1 MRLVFMGT
9 PEFAVPTLMEI
20 SKSGLIPVAVYTRAP
35 APAGR
40 RGLEMMRTPVHSA
53 ADSLGIPVLTPTSLR
68 DSAAQKVFS
77 SLAADVAVVAAYGL
91 LLPIP
96 ILESP
101 RLGCI
106 NLHPSL
112 LPRWRGAAPIQRA
125 IMAGDMRTG
134 VDVMYM
140 DAGLDTGPITM
151 RQIIPIR
158 PDETA
163 GDLTRRLAAIAAT
176 VSVSALQSM
185 KGGLLE
191 FHEQSSAGVRYAQ
204 KIKKSEAEVDWTQS
218 AEGVRN
224 QIHGLSP
231 APGAFSK
238 IPTGNRHENIKFFR
252 AEVAT
257 GTGSPGMLLS
267 EDMRIACGV
276 GAIRVL
282 KGQRAGK
289 VMMSGHEL
297 MRGANVAPGVAFA
310 QSSVPSSVLKREDHE
325 MLNRGRDEDAED
337 AV

>member
-1 MRLVFMGT
+1 MGT

-20 SKSGLIPVAVYTRAP
+20 SKSGHIPVAVYTRAP
-35 APAGR
+35 ARAGR
-40 RGLEMMRTPVHSA
+40 RGLEMTRTPVHLA
-53 ADSLGIPVLTPTSLR
+53 ADSLGIPVWTPTSLR
-68 DSAAQKVFS
+68 DAKAQRAFS
-77 SLAADVAVVAAYGL
+77 SLAADVAIVAAYGL

-125 IMAGDMRTG
+125 IMAGDMQTG
-134 VDVMYM
+134 VDVMCM
-140 DAGLDTGPITM
+140 DPGLDTGSIAM

-163 GDLTRRLAAIAAT
+163 GDVTSRLAAIAAT
-176 VSVSALQSM
+176 VSVNALQSM
-185 KGGLLE
+185 EAGLLE
-191 FHEQSSAGVRYAQ
+191 VHEQSSVGVCYAH

-231 APGAFSK
+231 TPGAFSK
-238 IPTGNRHENIKFFR
+238 VPTGNRHESIKFFR
-252 AEVAT
+252 AEIVT

-282 KGQRAGK
+282 QGQRVGK
-289 VMMSGHEL
+289 AMMSGHEL
-297 MRGANVAPGVAFA
+297 MRGAKLAPGATFMQSNA
-310 QSSVPSSVLKREDHE
+310 PSSVPQ
-325 MLNRGRDEDAED
+325 A
-337 AV
+337 

>member
-1 MRLVFMGT
+1 MGT

-20 SKSGLIPVAVYTRAP
+20 SKSGRVPIAVYTRAP

-40 RGLEMMRTPVHSA
+40 RGLEMTRTPVHSA
-53 ADSLGIPVLTPTSLR
+53 ADSLGIPVLTPTTLR
-68 DSAAQKVFS
+68 DAKAQRVFS
-77 SLAADVAVVAAYGL
+77 GLAADVAIVAAYGL

-96 ILESP
+96 ILDSP

-125 IMAGDMRTG
+125 IMAGDMQTG
-134 VDVMYM
+134 VDVICM
-140 DAGLDTGPITM
+140 DPDLDTGSIAM

-163 GDLTRRLAAIAAT
+163 GDLTSRLAAIAAM
-176 VSVSALQSM
+176 VSVNALQSIEA
-185 KGGLLE
+185 GLFE
-191 FHEQSSAGVRYAQ
+191 VHEQSSVGVRYAH

-238 IPTGNRHENIKFFR
+238 VPTGNRHEDVKFLR
-252 AEVAT
+252 VEVST
-257 GTGSPGMLLS
+257 GTGLPGTLLS

-282 KGQRAGK
+282 QGQRAGK
-289 VMMSGHEL
+289 AIMSGHEL
-297 MRGANVAPGVAFA
+297 MRGTKLAPGVSFTESSAP
-310 QSSVPSSVLKREDHE
+310 SSVPQ
-325 MLNRGRDEDAED
+325 A
-337 AV
+337 